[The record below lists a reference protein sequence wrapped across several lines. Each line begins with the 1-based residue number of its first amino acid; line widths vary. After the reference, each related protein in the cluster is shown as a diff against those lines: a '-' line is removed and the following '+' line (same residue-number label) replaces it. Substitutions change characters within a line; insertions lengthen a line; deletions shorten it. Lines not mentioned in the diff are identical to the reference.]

1 MHRIM
6 FVCHGNICRSP
17 MAECVMKH
25 MAARRGIA
33 DEFHIDSSATSSDD
47 IGNPIHHGTRRKL
60 KEAGIPV
67 CDHRAVK
74 LCRSDYD
81 RYDLIIGMDSAN
93 IRDILRIVGGDP
105 QGKVKRLLDFGSRP
119 GDIEDPWYTGDFD
132 VTYDDIVKG
141 CTALLAHL
149 CREND

>member
-1 MHRIM
+1 
-6 FVCHGNICRSP
+6 
-17 MAECVMKH
+17 
-25 MAARRGIA
+25 
-33 DEFHIDSSATSSDD
+33 
-47 IGNPIHHGTRRKL
+47 
-60 KEAGIPV
+60 
-67 CDHRAVK
+67 